1 MSDGRGGSLVAEASQ
16 NLIGR
21 TLTLSVRPTP
31 YRCIYAG
38 KRKKNLSETFR
49 LWLVGMIVVAAMTVF
64 MVFASVY
71 ASEAEKH
78 WTVWPPLVNVLVI
91 GWIGLATYRMFR
103 RRCDMLS
110 SGSSR
115 TPSPAVRYRAAREVS
130 VYPSLAMLLFGM
142 LTSSNLNS
150 RSDAQ
155 EPLVLVVVLC
165 LLSFFIVVIA
175 GLAIAEGQAMYRK
188 HLVRRAARLAQSP
201 A

>member
-1 MSDGRGGSLVAEASQ
+1 MAEASQ
-16 NLIGR
+16 NLVGR
-21 TLTLSVRPTP
+21 KLTLSVRPTP

-78 WTVWPPLVNVLVI
+78 WTVWLPLVNVLV
-91 GWIGLATYRMFR
+91 TYRMFR

-110 SGSSR
+110 GGSSR
-115 TPSPAVRYRAAREVS
+115 TPSPAVRYLAAREVS

>member
-78 WTVWPPLVNVLVI
+78 WTVWLPLVNVLVI

-188 HLVRRAARLAQSP
+188 QLVRRAARLAQSP

>member
-1 MSDGRGGSLVAEASQ
+1 
-16 NLIGR
+16 
-21 TLTLSVRPTP
+21 
-31 YRCIYAG
+31 
-38 KRKKNLSETFR
+38 
-49 LWLVGMIVVAAMTVF
+49 MIVVAAMTVF